1 MYRPIIALFMGLGYH
16 SVEKEVPIFRTL
28 KTGKRVDLL
37 FINDVK
43 KAAVEVK
50 TRDWERALFQAYL
63 NSYFFDE
70 SYVAL
75 PRDVVEKLDF
85 SIFEHYHVG
94 IVSIDK
100 KRAEIVLRPG
110 EPPWLI

>member
-1 MYRPIIALFMGLGYH
+1 LFLELGYH
-16 SVEKEVPIFRTL
+16 NVEKEAPIFRTL

-37 FINDVK
+37 FINDTK

-50 TRDWERALFQAYL
+50 MRDWEKALFQAYL

-75 PRDVVEKLDF
+75 PQDIVNKLDF
-85 SIFEHYHVG
+85 TIFEYYGVG
-94 IVSIDK
+94 LIAVNK
-100 KRAEIVLRPG
+100 KHAEIVLKPG
-110 EPPWLI
+110 DVSWLI